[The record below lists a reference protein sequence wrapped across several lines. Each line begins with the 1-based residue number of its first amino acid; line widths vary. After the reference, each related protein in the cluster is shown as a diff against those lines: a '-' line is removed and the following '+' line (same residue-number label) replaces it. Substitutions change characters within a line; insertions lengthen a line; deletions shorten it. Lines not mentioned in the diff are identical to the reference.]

1 MSDKVMPQLVS
12 VMTPFPYH
20 IEANEPAYKAA
31 EMMKEMGHH
40 QLPVM
45 DGGVIE
51 SIIAERDIARATTLG
66 HSLKEDDTLLVS
78 DICPSRIYVAD
89 VSDPLDKILE
99 VMADKH
105 LNAVIVAK
113 DGELAGIFT
122 EFDAFRLLSEM
133 LHDHYRSV
141 YDDGGNDAA

>member
-1 MSDKVMPQLVS
+1 MSNKVMPQLIS

-20 IEANEPAYKAA
+20 IEANEPAYKAE
-31 EMMKEMGHH
+31 EMMREFGYR

-45 DGGVIE
+45 DDGVIE
-51 SIIAERDIARATTLG
+51 SIITERDIARATTLG

-89 VSDPLDKILE
+89 ISDPLDKILE

-105 LNAVIVAK
+105 LGAVIVAK

-122 EFDAFRLLSEM
+122 EFDAYRLLTEI
-133 LHDHYRSV
+133 LREHYRSV
-141 YDDGGNDAA
+141 YDDDGDDAA